1 MLAPILGSTE
11 TEKVLAFI
19 TARGDG
25 YPYQIAKF
33 YGSNLRG
40 IQKQLERLEHGGVLA
55 SRKVGRTRVYA
66 YNPRY
71 PYKNE
76 LAALVKKA
84 ISMYPKKKS
93 EALIVR
99 RERPRRAGKPL

>member
-1 MLAPILGSTE
+1 MLAPILRSTE

-25 YPYQIAKF
+25 YAYEIAKF

-40 IQKQLERLEHGGVLA
+40 IQKQLEKLEHGGVLA
-55 SRKVGRTRVYA
+55 SKKVGRTRVYT

-71 PYKNE
+71 PFIAE
-76 LAALVKKA
+76 LKRLIEKA
-84 ISMYPKKKS
+84 MSLYPKKLS
-93 EALIVR
+93 DTLYLR
-99 RERPRRAGKPL
+99 RERPRRVGKPL